1 MFWRYLLPG
10 IFWLALILLLSLA
23 PGDEIPSH
31 VFSLIAFDKLM
42 HWFFY
47 GMLTHL
53 WLVGFKKQYRFKY
66 LKKHSLAIVLPAV
79 LLVGITIELIQG
91 GYIEGR
97 YFEGWDILAN
107 GIGAGMGVGL
117 FVLIY
122 GKETLI

>member
-10 IFWLALILLLSLA
+10 MCWLVLIALLSLT
-23 PGDEIPSH
+23 PGNEIPSH

-53 WLVGFKKQYRFKY
+53 WLVGLKKQYRYKQ
-66 LKKHSLAIVLPAV
+66 LKKYALYYVVPAAILF
-79 LLVGITIELIQG
+79 GISIELIQG
-91 GYIEGR
+91 AYIEGR

-107 GIGAGMGVGL
+107 MIGAGMGVGL

-122 GKETLI
+122 GKHSLI